1 MTAQA
6 AFLVTPE
13 ALLATTSRPTKHH
26 LMVWKQQIRHPAME
40 TVPALCLLIPLW
52 ETQWGTAPLYQ
63 RQQPLRSGP

>member
-6 AFLVTPE
+6 ALLVTPE
-13 ALLATTSRPTKHH
+13 AL
-26 LMVWKQQIRHPAME
+26 QQIRHPAME

-52 ETQWGTAPLYQ
+52 ETHRGTAPLYQ